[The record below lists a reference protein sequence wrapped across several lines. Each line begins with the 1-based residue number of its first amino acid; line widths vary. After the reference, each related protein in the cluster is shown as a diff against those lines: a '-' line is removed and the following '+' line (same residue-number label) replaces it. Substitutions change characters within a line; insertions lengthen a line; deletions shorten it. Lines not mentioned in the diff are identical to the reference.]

1 MVPSPTAG
9 AARPR
14 TPRSRATRAT
24 AALCAASA
32 ALLLSAAP
40 SGAAITT
47 GPIAPTNGFPFSYTD
62 TANQF
67 SLQQCQ
73 DASGFCIETPRP
85 NPAQP
90 ITVPGNFTPD
100 EEGFWWLA
108 DATIQNAGIGLA
120 RFGKE
125 AAFDTDG
132 INQGHQV
139 AFSRIRFRFGD
150 LVPGATYRITHPYGV
165 DEIKADAGG
174 IINSTNDVGCLAAPC
189 GTFPAIAGD
198 RITSFLQWDGT
209 APAPPAGYI
218 GNGVT
223 PHTVIGS
230 PFGTNFVRLERLT
243 GGVPELVGETK
254 QFIVQGKLAGPPP
267 PPAAHAGLNVS
278 SLAFGTRQVGTT
290 STPSTVTVTNHGTAG
305 LAVSGVALN
314 GTDPSDFAIQSDGC
328 TGQTVAPGAS
338 CSIVVAFAPGHAGD
352 LTASLTISDD
362 AVFNPQNV
370 SLSGSGVG
378 TAPGAAAAAVPAPAA
393 AARPPAALVP
403 GVVVAGTVARS
414 LGLTGIV
421 ARARITRARVRRRG
435 LEVAMTLPAGT
446 QVVRFAVYRA
456 RESGRR
462 VGRALAIGYR
472 VPAAAGRYRL
482 RLRSRAL
489 VRRLTPGRYVVLL
502 TPGTG
507 RRALG
512 RTSTVRF
519 TVTR

>member
-1 MVPSPTAG
+1 VR
-9 AARPR
+9 ARHW
-14 TPRSRATRAT
+14 RSRATRAT

-40 SGAAITT
+40 SGAAVTT

-73 DASGFCIETPRP
+73 DVSGFCIETPRP

-108 DATIQNAGIGLA
+108 DATVPNAGIGLA
-120 RFGKE
+120 RFAKE
-125 AAFDTDG
+125 AAFDTTG

-139 AFSRIRFRFGD
+139 AFSRIRFRFGG
-150 LVPGATYRITHPYGV
+150 LIAGATYRVTHPYGV
-165 DEIKADAGG
+165 DEIEADAGG
-174 IINSTNDVGCLAAPC
+174 IINSTNDVGCLGAPC
-189 GTFPAIAGD
+189 GTFPAFAADPIA
-198 RITSFLQWDGT
+198 SFLRWDGT

-218 GNGVT
+218 GNAVT

-230 PFGTNFVRLERLT
+230 PRGTNFVRLERLT
-243 GGVPELVGETK
+243 GGVPELVGETN

-290 STPSTVTVTNHGTAG
+290 STPRTVTVTNHGTAG

-314 GTDPSDFAIQSDGC
+314 GTDPSHFTIQSDGC
-328 TGQTVAPGAS
+328 TGQTVTPGAS
-338 CSIVVAFAPGHAGD
+338 CSIVVAFAPGQAGD
-352 LTASLTISDD
+352 LTASLTITDN
-362 AVFNPQNV
+362 AVFNPQSV

-378 TAPGAAAAAVPAPAA
+378 TAPGAAAAAGPAPAA

-421 ARARITRARVRRRG
+421 ARASITRARVRRRG

-456 RESGRR
+456 RKSGRR

-472 VPAAAGRYRL
+472 VPASAGRYRL
-482 RLRSRAL
+482 RLRNRAL
-489 VRRLTPGRYVVLL
+489 LRRLTPGRYVVLL

-512 RTSTVRF
+512 RTSTVRL

>member
-1 MVPSPTAG
+1 MVPSPSAG
-9 AARPR
+9 AVRARHW
-14 TPRSRATRAT
+14 RSRATRAT
-24 AALCAASA
+24 AAACAASA

-62 TANQF
+62 TANRF

-108 DATIQNAGIGLA
+108 DATVPNAGIGLA

-139 AFSRIRFRFGD
+139 AFSRIRFRFGG
-150 LVPGATYRITHPYGV
+150 LVAGATYRVTHPYGV
-165 DEIKADAGG
+165 DEIEADADG
-174 IINSTNDVGCLAAPC
+174 IINSTSDVGCLAPPC
-189 GTFPAIAGD
+189 GSFPALAGD

-223 PHTVIGS
+223 PHTVVGS
-230 PFGTNFVRLERLT
+230 PSGTNFVRLERLT
-243 GGVPELVGETK
+243 GGVPQLVGETN

-305 LAVSGVALN
+305 LAVAGVALS
-314 GTDPSDFAIQSDGC
+314 GTDPSSFTIQSDGC

-338 CSIVVAFAPGHAGD
+338 CSIVVAFTPGQAGD
-352 LTASLTISDD
+352 LTASLTISDN
-362 AVFNPQNV
+362 AVFNPQSV

-378 TAPGAAAAAVPAPAA
+378 TAAGAAAVPATA

-403 GVVVAGTVARS
+403 GVVVAGTTGRS
-414 LGLTGIV
+414 LGLTRIV
-421 ARARITRARVRRRG
+421 ARARITRARLRRRG

-456 RESGRR
+456 RKNGRR
-462 VGRALAIGYR
+462 TGRALAIGYR

-489 VRRLTPGRYVVLL
+489 LRRLTPGRYVVLL

-507 RRALG
+507 RRTLG